1 MPKLTKRTIDASHP
15 KATGDLF
22 VWDDELAGYGLRVK
36 PSGAKS
42 FVLQYRNR
50 SARSRR
56 ITLGRYGVLT
66 ADQARQLARD
76 ALAEV
81 ARGCDPAERRAADRE
96 ALTVAELC
104 AEYFDKAGRGLI
116 LTRSGKPKKPS
127 TLSVDRGR
135 AERHIMPLLGSRA
148 VKEITTADLRSFLR
162 DVTAGKTAANIKTE
176 KSRAIVRGGAGTAS
190 RGMGL
195 LGAIFTYAVEEG
207 YRPDNPARGVRRPR
221 NHPRKIALDAEHY
234 AALGRALEAAKSR
247 GEPWQSVG
255 VVRLIAL
262 TGCRAGEVLN
272 LKRMECDLAGSCL
285 RLADTKTG
293 PSVRPL
299 GKPAREAVNAA
310 LGRSSGAY
318 VFPSLR
324 FATQRFTGLQRAW
337 NRLRAAEPSIAFL
350 SPHGLRHGFASTGDD
365 LGYTQATIGSMLGH
379 SRQGTTGGYIH
390 KLDAALLQA
399 ADRVAGRVADLLG
412 GKAVAGAE
420 VIELASATAERR
432 AGAM

>member
-1 MPKLTKRTIDASHP
+1 
-15 KATGDLF
+15 
-22 VWDDELAGYGLRVK
+22 
-36 PSGAKS
+36 
-42 FVLQYRNR
+42 
-50 SARSRR
+50 
-56 ITLGRYGVLT
+56 
-66 ADQARQLARD
+66 
-76 ALAEV
+76 
-81 ARGCDPAERRAADRE
+81 
-96 ALTVAELC
+96 
-104 AEYFDKAGRGLI
+104 
-116 LTRSGKPKKPS
+116 
-127 TLSVDRGR
+127 
-135 AERHIMPLLGSRA
+135 
-148 VKEITTADLRSFLR
+148 
-162 DVTAGKTAANIKTE
+162 
-176 KSRAIVRGGAGTAS
+176 
-190 RGMGL
+190 
-195 LGAIFTYAVEEG
+195 
-207 YRPDNPARGVRRPR
+207 VRRPR

>member
-1 MPKLTKRTIDASHP
+1 MPKLTVRTIE
-15 KATGDLF
+15 ATHAKPGGDVF
-22 VWDDELAGYGLRVK
+22 AWDSELAGFGLRVK
-36 PSGAKS
+36 PSGSKS
-42 FVLQYRNR
+42 FILQYRNR
-50 SARSRR
+50 SGRSRR
-56 ITLGRYGVLT
+56 ITIGRLGVLT
-66 ADQARQLARD
+66 PDEARKHARLALGD
-76 ALAEV
+76 I
-81 ARGCDPAERRAADRE
+81 ARGVDPAERRAADRD

-104 AEYFDKAGRGLI
+104 AEYFDRAGRGLI

-135 AERHIMPLLGSRA
+135 AERHIIPLLGSRA
-148 VKEITTADLRSFLR
+148 VRDLTTADLRSFLR

-176 KSRAIVRGGAGTAS
+176 RSRAIVRGGAGTAS

-207 YRPDNPARGVRRPR
+207 YRTDNPARGVRRPR
-221 NHPRKIALDAEHY
+221 SNPRKIALDAEHY
-234 AALGRALEAAKSR
+234 AALGRALEAGETR
-247 GEPWQSVG
+247 GEPWQSVS

-272 LKRMECDLAGSCL
+272 LKRTECDLAGSCL

-299 GKPAREAVNAA
+299 GQPAREALRAA

-337 NRLRAAEPSIAFL
+337 NRLRAAAPSIAFL

-399 ADRVAGRVADLLG
+399 ADRVAGRIADLLA
-412 GKAVAGAE
+412 GKADAGAE
-420 VIELASATAERR
+420 VIELASAGEARR
-432 AGAM
+432 VG